1 MSSSEGMTR
10 RALTGTVFGLV
21 DHIST
26 SPIIL
31 DLSLGLGVDHVDT
44 NLHLPS
50 SFPYPYLYSSFLLRI
65 EEDTIEGN
73 GPILEK
79 IRG

>member
-1 MSSSEGMTR
+1 MTR
-10 RALTGTVFGLV
+10 TALTGTVFDLV

-31 DLSLGLGVDHVDT
+31 LGLGVDHVDT